1 MSREDRAGP
10 GAAGAA
16 TGGATRSRRRGGF
29 GRTLAFVWAY
39 LKANVAM
46 EMEYRAA
53 FFAQVLSMAIN
64 DGMWVAFWV
73 LYFTRFPVVEGW
85 GRADVLALWAIVAA
99 GYGVANGLFGN
110 VLRLSQIIYGGGL
123 DVYLTQ
129 PKNVLLHVLVS
140 RTLASAWGDVL
151 FGVVVFVWLC
161 EPTWARTGLFVAGSL
176 VTAVI
181 VAAFFTLAQSLAFF
195 FGNAEATAGQLMN
208 ALIHFSTYPTSIF
221 RGAVKVLLFTALPA
235 GFISYMPV
243 GLLRE
248 ADPRFIAA
256 AAGAALL
263 LAGLAVAV
271 FRAGLRRYESGNLVT
286 TRL

>member
-1 MSREDRAGP
+1 MSRAGRAPRP
-10 GAAGAA
+10 GGHKERQAG
-16 TGGATRSRRRGGF
+16 GVLR
-29 GRTLAFVWAY
+29 FVWAY
-39 LKANVAM
+39 LKANLAM
-46 EMEYRAA
+46 ELEYRAA

-85 GRADVLALWAIVAA
+85 GRPDVLALWAIVAA
-99 GYGVANGLFGN
+99 GYGVGNALMGN
-110 VLRLSQIIYGGGL
+110 VLRLSQIIYSGGL

-140 RTLASAWGDVL
+140 RTQSTAWGDVL
-151 FGVVVFVWLC
+151 FGVVVFFWLC
-161 EPTWARTGLFVAGSL
+161 DPTWARTGLFLLGSL
-176 VTAVI
+176 LAAVI
-181 VAAFFTLAQSLAFF
+181 ITAFFTLVQSLAFF
-195 FGNAEATAGQLMN
+195 IGNADTTAAQLMGSM
-208 ALIHFSTYPTSIF
+208 IHFSTYPTSIF
-221 RGAVKVLLFTALPA
+221 QGAVKVLLFTAIPA

-248 ADPRFIAA
+248 ADPLFIAGATAA
-256 AAGAALL
+256 AAAM
-263 LAGLAVAV
+263 AGLAIAV